1 MTKVLLDTDKAAVIG
16 AVSGATVTDA
26 GTPASD
32 DKVLIQD
39 TSDSDN
45 LKYVNVSDLP
55 DQDISGKANLAS
67 PTFTGTVVLPDGQA
81 LVTPA
86 LGTPASGVLTNA
98 TGLPVGGLAD
108 GTDGELITWD
118 ASGEAAVVAAGTAD
132 QVLTSNGAGAA
143 PTFQDAG
150 GSSFVG
156 VRVVETTEQTLS
168 SNDVFAFGAEEF
180 DTNDFHDNSTN
191 NSRIT
196 IPSGLGGTYLI
207 GATLST
213 DREEYFSLQLNRTLT
228 IGGASTLSSASG
240 LNEQASTTTL
250 RQLVEGDYIEM
261 FASGGGLT
269 TKDTPATNM
278 WVYKVN

>member
-55 DQDISGKANLAS
+55 AQDISGKANIAS

-98 TGLPVGGLAD
+98 TGLPVGGIAD

-118 ASGEAAVVAAGTAD
+118 ASGEAAVVAAGTD
-132 QVLTSNGAGAA
+132 TQVLTSNGAGAA

-150 GSSFVG
+150 GGGGG
-156 VRVVETTEQTLS
+156 VVIETTTGVTHSLVTTSGQVVVVWAKGSHTGSSGLQTIYLKYNGVTKDS
-168 SNDVFAFGAEEF
+168 VQSRQERSWQYNPFSLMYTETPGAGTNDVTVTTPF
-180 DTNDFHDNSTN
+180 ST
-191 NSRIT
+191 IEDVV
-196 IPSGLGGTYLI
+196 IIIQII
-207 GATLST
+207 G
-213 DREEYFSLQLNRTLT
+213 
-228 IGGASTLSSASG
+228 
-240 LNEQASTTTL
+240 
-250 RQLVEGDYIEM
+250 
-261 FASGGGLT
+261 
-269 TKDTPATNM
+269 
-278 WVYKVN
+278 